1 LPTSKE
7 SDPVRGSKNAARKAR
22 AAFFCRFALAALAL
36 GFVSVL
42 LYTAIRL
49 RAEATP
55 IASEAKIEAIAAYE
69 KAHWGSIHPFPSAR
83 ELHVWSWTGS
93 GGTAYP
99 SAEAVSLDL
108 NARSAIL
115 VDASTGAILFEKD
128 ADELIPPASMTKLV
142 AMYTAFHAIEKG
154 ELSLDDEI
162 APPPESWA
170 SNMPAG
176 SSLMFLG
183 PGQKLTVRELL
194 AGMAVVSGN
203 DAATALAIT
212 VAGSVDAFVARMN
225 AEVADL
231 GLEHTRFVEP
241 TGLSEKNATTA
252 REFADFALAYVRR
265 YPDALRD
272 FHSRESLSYPLERNL
287 AGSRESPVDQEAT
300 NKLLGSLEGC
310 DGLKTGFIWESGFNL
325 ALTANR
331 NGNRFISVTMGGP
344 GSTTAEGS
352 AIRAKDGTLLME
364 WAFANFRTART
375 AAPKPV
381 KVTVWKGDSGSI
393 EAIPAGDGQFTVPVG
408 ALILPDGSNAEATIE
423 YDVPRA
429 MRSPVRAGDILG
441 SVKYSLGGT
450 VVHEVPLVADRTV
463 HSARFA
469 RRALDHAAQAIAR
482 HLFRIAG

>member
-1 LPTSKE
+1 MPNSKNQ
-7 SDPVRGSKNAARKAR
+7 DPVRGSKNAARNAR
-22 AAFFCRFALAALAL
+22 AAFFCRVALAAAAL
-36 GFVSVL
+36 CLVSVF
-42 LYTAIRL
+42 LYTALRL

-55 IASEAKIEAIAAYE
+55 VSGEARAEAIATYE
-69 KAHWGSIHPFPSAR
+69 KAHWGSVHPFPSAR
-83 ELHVWSWTGS
+83 ELSSWSWTGS

-115 VDASTGAILFEKD
+115 VDASTGAILFEKN

-142 AMYTAFHAIEKG
+142 AMYTAFHAIENG

-170 SNMPAG
+170 ANLPAG

-183 PGQKLTVRELL
+183 PGQRLTVRELL

-225 AEVADL
+225 AEVAEL
-231 GLEHTRFVEP
+231 GLVHTRFVEP
-241 TGLSEKNATTA
+241 TGLSERNATTA
-252 REFADFALAYVRR
+252 REFADFALVYLSR
-265 YPDALRD
+265 YPDALRE

-331 NGNRFISVTMGGP
+331 NGNRFLSVTMGGP

-352 AIRAKDGTLLME
+352 ALRAKDGTLLME
-364 WAFANFRTART
+364 WAFANFRTARP
-375 AAPKPV
+375 AKPEPV
-381 KVTVWKGDSGSI
+381 TVTVWKGEQGAI
-393 EAIPAGDGQFTVPVG
+393 EAIPAGNERFTVPVG
-408 ALILPDGSNAEATIE
+408 ALAFPDGSSAEASIE
-423 YDVPRA
+423 YAVPRA
-429 MRSPVRAGDILG
+429 MRSPVRAGDIIG

-463 HSARFA
+463 HTARFA

-482 HLFRIAG
+482 SVFGIRG